1 MGRNPQW
8 WKDPALVT
16 ILVAIVTGAWVV
28 SSRIGA
34 VERALTEHE
43 IAAGNRFGKLETAA
57 SDRFGKLETSMSD
70 RFGSL
75 ESTMSDR
82 FGLVEARLSALEAKM
97 DLLLEGLDITVTP
110 KSISR

>member
-1 MGRNPQW
+1 MGRNPHW

-43 IAAGNRFGKLETAA
+43 IAA
-57 SDRFGKLETSMSD
+57 SDRFGKLETAMSD
-70 RFGSL
+70 RFGA
-75 ESTMSDR
+75 
-82 FGLVEARLSALEAKM
+82 VEARLSALEARM
-97 DLLLEGLDITVTP
+97 ELLLEGLDITVAP
-110 KSISR
+110 RK

>member
-1 MGRNPQW
+1 MGRKPEW
-8 WKDPALVT
+8 WKDPVLAT

-34 VERALTEHE
+34 LGERIGRLETTMTER
-43 IAAGNRFGKLETAA
+43 IANHETAA

-82 FGLVEARLSALEAKM
+82 FGLVEARLAALEAKM